1 LGEKRKTKRARV
13 GMGGQQAAGYDA
25 GGRRVA
31 EKQKNERVLG
41 QKHVR
46 PAGRSLRH
54 RWIKG

>member
-1 LGEKRKTKRARV
+1 
-13 GMGGQQAAGYDA
+13 MGGQQAAGYDA